1 MYHTLEQLPG
11 SFPEAK
17 GATMPQ
23 FCQVTSDNGLNIR
36 TEPHTQAPIVANDP
50 KGTTLNFVEIV
61 NGEMIEGNPHWGHS
75 EQGHYYWMGGTD
87 HPNR

>member
-1 MYHTLEQLPG
+1 
-11 SFPEAK
+11 
-17 GATMPQ
+17 MPQ

-36 TEPHTQAPIVANDP
+36 TEPNTQAPIVANDP

-61 NGEMIEGNPHWGHS
+61 NGEMIEGNPLWGHS